1 MQTNTELMDTSQAFC
16 PNLAC
21 SARGQHKQGNI
32 VIHDRKRQRYRC
44 KVCKKTFSARQ
55 GTMFEGLRKPMDLI
69 VIVVTLLTYGC
80 PVQAIVHAFELDERT
95 VADWRDRAGA
105 HCQKVHKELVEQG
118 RLDLMHVQADEI
130 RVKGCKMIAWMGLAM
145 MVSTRLW
152 VAGVVQVSR
161 DRSLADRLMLQVRR
175 AAQVLRPLL
184 VLTDGWAAYPNSIR
198 RAFREKVKQ
207 TSGVGRACLQVWPEL
222 SIGTVIKR
230 TEKKRV
236 VEITRRMTHGLLA
249 QAEKLLMQSQGGSV
263 LNTAFIE
270 RLNGTFRQRL
280 ASLTRKS
287 RHAARRLRALE
298 TGMYLIGCSYNFC
311 FPHHELSKTKHVGSL
326 CTPAMAAGLTDHV
339 WSIRELLSYRIA
351 TLPWVSPTKRGRPK
365 KPVES
370 NNSAGIRPLV
380 RLRKGGLCS
389 STV

>member
-1 MQTNTELMDTSQAFC
+1 MDASNQFC
-16 PNLAC
+16 PNEAC
-21 SARGQHKQGNI
+21 SARGQQEQGNI
-32 VIHDRKRQRYRC
+32 IIHDRKRHRYRC
-44 KVCKKTFSARQ
+44 KVCKHTFSARR

-80 PVQAIVHAFELDERT
+80 PIQAIVHAFGLDERT
-95 VADWRDRAGA
+95 VADWRDRAGV
-105 HCQKVHKELVEQG
+105 HCQKVHKEIVEQG
-118 RLDLMHVQADEI
+118 QLDLMHVQADEI

-152 VAGVVQVSR
+152 VAGVVQMSR
-161 DRSLADRLMLQVRR
+161 DRSLADRLLSQVRR
-175 AAQVLRPLL
+175 SAQVLRPLL

-207 TSGVGRACLQVWPEL
+207 TKGPGRACLQVWPAL
-222 SIGTVIKR
+222 HIGTVIKR

-249 QAEKLLMQSQGGSV
+249 QAEKLLLLSHGGMS

-270 RLNGTFRQRL
+270 RLNGTFRERL

-311 FPHHELSKTKHVGSL
+311 FAHHELSKASHMGSP
-326 CTPAMAAGLTDHV
+326 CTPAMAAGLTNHV
-339 WSIRELLSYRIA
+339 WSVFELLSYRIA
-351 TLPWVSPTKRGRPK
+351 LPPWVEPKRQGRPRK
-365 KPVES
+365 HAEPITTANKHPRV
-370 NNSAGIRPLV
+370 RP
-380 RLRKGGLCS
+380 RKGVLCLA
-389 STV
+389 TG